1 MTIIKHVKSTKATTV
16 GIITPTS
23 EIEETASLTPPEEG
37 VTAKREREREKEKV
51 ENNFLLNLLVVGRA
65 LEEECV
71 FPIKTKQEEYT

>member
-37 VTAKREREREKEKV
+37 VTAKREKERESGKSS
-51 ENNFLLNLLVVGRA
+51 L
-65 LEEECV
+65 
-71 FPIKTKQEEYT
+71 IKLTYCWKSTRRRMCISY

>member
-23 EIEETASLTPPEEG
+23 EIEEMASLTPPEEG
-37 VTAKREREREKEKV
+37 VTAKREREREKV
-51 ENNFLLNLLVVGRA
+51 ENNLLLNLLVVGRA

-71 FPIKTKQEEYT
+71 FPIKTKQEVYT